1 MSVGEDDEVQR
12 GALRVLQDR
21 PEQRGHV
28 GEDLVR
34 HGAVAILLEGG
45 DHQDVDVDILWGAG
59 DATQLNLMGNTME
72 PEIEREF

>member
-1 MSVGEDDEVQR
+1 MRVSEDDEVQR
-12 GALRVLQDR
+12 GALGVLQDG

-28 GEDLVR
+28 GEDLIR

-59 DATQLNLMGNTME
+59 DVTQLN
-72 PEIEREF
+72 